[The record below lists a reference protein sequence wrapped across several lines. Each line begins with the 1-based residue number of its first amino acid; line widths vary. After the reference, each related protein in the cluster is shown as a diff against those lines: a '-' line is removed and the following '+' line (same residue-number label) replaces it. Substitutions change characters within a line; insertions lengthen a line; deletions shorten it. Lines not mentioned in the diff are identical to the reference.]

1 MEESAV
7 HQLII
12 EQDSVKN
19 NILSLLKVDLNGDG
33 FDFVHE
39 DQYPNGLYADFTI
52 KKDNCVVAVLECK
65 GSDIGVND
73 YVRGIGQIFE
83 YQHFVDSKMSMK
95 GYDFDDSA
103 CSVYFLPSSVLR
115 NGNFNVGLFKYPEKS
130 KIIELNEYN
139 KNVRLISDKELKEL
153 ALAVNN
159 DLVTISQYYI
169 RDTRL
174 YELYLCLKYCQLMKI
189 KGIKKISRT
198 HAERTFLRNL
208 GTPNNRNWRNA
219 FIALS
224 SLGLINNDNLPSF
237 IGSLY
242 ANKDYSEFCL
252 EIYKS
257 YINEYVDLLTEVL
270 YKISNEQLN
279 TCFEAS
285 YSHIAEI
292 IGDMF
297 SNKKVLY
304 VTDSGNRYL
313 SSWLNIMRD
322 DFMCLDF
329 ASRSNSRKLIYN
341 IEELN
346 DKAIIKRV
354 KSNEM
359 AYAYIEKFDLL
370 VNKGGL

>member
-1 MEESAV
+1 MIESAV

-12 EQDSVKN
+12 EQPSVRN
-19 NILSLLKVDLNGDG
+19 SILSLLELDLNEDG
-33 FDFVHE
+33 VDFVHE

-103 CSVYFLPSSVLR
+103 CSVYFLPSSVFR
-115 NGNFNVGLFKYPEKS
+115 NRNFNVGLFKYPEKS

-139 KNVRLISDKELKEL
+139 KNVRLISEKELKQL
-153 ALAVNN
+153 AVAVNN

-174 YELYLCLKYCQLMKI
+174 YELYLCLKYCQFMKL
-189 KGIKKISRT
+189 KGMKKISRT
-198 HAERTFLRNL
+198 YAEKTFLRKL
-208 GTPNNRNWRNA
+208 ETPNNRNWRNA

-224 SLGLINNDNLPSF
+224 SLGLINNENLPTF
-237 IGSLY
+237 TGSLY
-242 ANKDYSEFCL
+242 ANKEYSEFCL

-257 YINEYVDLLTEVL
+257 YINEYIDLLMGVL

-279 TCFEAS
+279 VCFDAS
-285 YSHIAEI
+285 YSDIGKF

-304 VTDSGNRYL
+304 VTDSENRYL

-329 ASRSNSRKLIYN
+329 ASRSNNRKILYN

-346 DKAIIKRV
+346 DNAIMKRI
-354 KSNEM
+354 KSNET
-359 AYAYIEKFDLL
+359 AYKYIEKFDLL
-370 VNKGGL
+370 VNEGGL